1 MPHRD
6 DAFTFLRHATGLLP
20 AGARI
25 TSGAAIEEAHDSG
38 RQQDWE
44 FVLDLLLEFGDEHP
58 VPTAFW
64 PLLTDAARQLRLPDI
79 AEWYGRRAREA
90 RFGTVRAWL
99 SLRRT
104 AEGGRRSP
112 FPGRGQLDPLRD
124 TGNRAPSGDRAFNF
138 ARLWAEGAP
147 ELPPGESAM
156 VRLAPWAPASGATS
170 PPATRSPC
178 TGGQPARGQ
187 PALGTA
193 TITEVTPPR
202 I

>member
-1 MPHRD
+1 MD
-6 DAFTFLRHATGLLP
+6 DAFTLLRHATGLLP
-20 AGARI
+20 AGART
-25 TSGAAIEEAHDSG
+25 TSGAAIEDVHDSR

-58 VPTAFW
+58 IPAAFW

-79 AEWYGRRAREA
+79 AEWCGWRAGEA

-112 FPGRGQLDPLRD
+112 FPGRGQLDPLWD
-124 TGNRAPSGDRAFNF
+124 IGNRAPGGDRAFNF
-138 ARLWAEGAP
+138 ARLWVEGTP
-147 ELPPGESAM
+147 ELSPGESAM
-156 VRLAPWAPASGATS
+156 IRLAPLSPDQWRHLAPGDAITLHE
-170 PPATRSPC
+170 
-178 TGGQPARGQ
+178 GQPV
-187 PALGTA
+187 LGTA
-193 TITEVTPPR
+193 TITEVAPPL